1 MLFSPWNLKCG
12 VPQGS
17 ILSHTSF
24 NIYMNPLGGVIRRF
38 GVHCQ
43 QYADDT
49 WLYFSFT
56 SAGEAME
63 VLDQCLDSVMDWKKA
78 NKLKLNPDKIEAL
91 LVAGSLDQMA
101 GRSPALEGVTLPLK
115 EQDTHAAN
123 PEVTGRLSVATP
135 AQERAP
141 AGRTCAEAGYH
152 RSRMCRS
159 GPPPHSQKWAT
170 APRTCAE
177 QAHLD
182 TDFLE
187 CTRTPGMN

>member
-1 MLFSPWNLKCG
+1 MGERDGFFRHYVFVWRAGAQHAVGYCWDEGEP
-12 VPQGS
+12 
-17 ILSHTSF
+17 
-24 NIYMNPLGGVIRRF
+24 
-38 GVHCQ
+38 
-43 QYADDT
+43 ADG
-49 WLYFSFT
+49 
-56 SAGEAME
+56 GEAME